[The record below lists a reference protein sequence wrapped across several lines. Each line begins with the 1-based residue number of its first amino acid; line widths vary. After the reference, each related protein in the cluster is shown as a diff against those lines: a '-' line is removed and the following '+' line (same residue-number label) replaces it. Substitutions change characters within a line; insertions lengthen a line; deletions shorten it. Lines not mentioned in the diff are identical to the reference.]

1 MIKDLKNSM
10 EVLDESCKN
19 NILQV
24 KWEGEKQQKEELQAS
39 QARCARLQQDI
50 QQLEAQLNK
59 QVLEHRASESALR
72 KVNGRTCC
80 RAARSGCK

>member
-10 EVLDESCKN
+10 EILDECCKD

-24 KWEGEKQQKEELQAS
+24 KWEGEKQQKEELRAS

-50 QQLEAQLNK
+50 QQLEAQFNK
-59 QVLEHRASESALR
+59 LVLEHRASELALR
-72 KVNGRTCC
+72 KVNGKTCC
-80 RAARSGCK
+80 RAAKSGCK